1 MVIQLTADIHAFLND
16 DRATH
21 VPVGEDQQQ
30 HLELTRDL
38 AESFNRTYPSL
49 TAMFQLPELMLSA

>member
-1 MVIQLTADIHAFLND
+1 MVIQPTSTPFLND

-38 AESFNRTYPSL
+38 AESFNRTYPSS
-49 TAMFQLPELMLSA
+49 TPMFQLPELMLSA

>member
-1 MVIQLTADIHAFLND
+1 MQLTFTPFNN

-30 HLELTRDL
+30 HIELTRDL
-38 AESFNRTYPSL
+38 AECFNRTYPSP
-49 TAMFQLPELMLSA
+49 TPMFQLPELMLSA